1 MMKKT
6 GVLISAMAMTLA
18 LSACSGGSAENGGN
32 GGGNKA
38 APASAEQPVDGQ
50 ANAAGSDELVPEPG
64 AKLIIWEAKEQQA
77 FLEEMG
83 KQFTT
88 KYGVPVEFQEVGGGD
103 QRNRL
108 TTDGP
113 AGIGADILAIPHDQL
128 VEAVAAGLFLPNDFY
143 AEETKTNF
151 LPAAVEAVTIDGVLY
166 GYPRNM
172 ETYLLYYNKSLVK
185 PEDLA
190 NWDSIKAF
198 SQKFNEPKNNKFGFM
213 FLANDLYFVNAFANG
228 YGGYIFGQNGTD
240 PTDIG
245 INKSEFVEGMKFY
258 QSLQDILPIK
268 ATDAT
273 ADVKTNL
280 FQTGKLAINMD
291 GIWQLGNF
299 TSEKLG
305 FEVGAVTLPP
315 MPNGKSPQPYAG
327 VKSYFVSSF
336 SQYPNAAK
344 LFIQMLTSE
353 EALSKEFEMTG
364 IIPARNGMEDDPAIR
379 KNEVAST
386 FLEQFKTAQT
396 MPGIIEMRAVWTP
409 VTAALEPIWN
419 GADVQQTMDK
429 AAADLK
435 IAIEQQGN

>member
-6 GVLISAMAMTLA
+6 GVLLSAVVITCS
-18 LSACSGGSAENGGN
+18 LSACAGGSTGN
-32 GGGNKA
+32 EEAATAPSTSNQTAGN
-38 APASAEQPVDGQ
+38 AST
-50 ANAAGSDELVPEPG
+50 AGDADELVPEPG
-64 AKLIIWEAKEQQA
+64 AKLVIWEAKEQQA
-77 FLEEMG
+77 FLEELG
-83 KQFTT
+83 KEFTA
-88 KYGVPVEFQEVGGGD
+88 KYKVPVEFQEVGGGD

-143 AEETKTNF
+143 AEETNKNF
-151 LPAAVEAVTIDGVLY
+151 LPAAVDAVTIDGVLY

-172 ETYLLYYNKSLVK
+172 ETYLLYYNKTLAK

-190 NWDSIKAF
+190 SWDSIKAF
-198 SQKFNEPKNNKFGFM
+198 SKQFNEPKNNKFGFM
-213 FLANDLYFVNAFANG
+213 FLANDLYFVNAFASG

-245 INKSEFVEGMKFY
+245 INKPEYVEGMKFY
-258 QSLQDILPIK
+258 QSLHDILPIK

-291 GIWQLGNF
+291 GIWQLGNY
-299 TSEKLG
+299 TTEKLG

-315 MPNGKSPQPYAG
+315 MPGDKKPLPFAG
-327 VKSYFVSSF
+327 VKAYFVSSF

-344 LFIQMLTSE
+344 LFVQMLTSK

-364 IIPARNGMEDDPAIR
+364 IIPARNGMEDDPAIQ
-379 KNEVAST
+379 KNEVASA

-396 MPGIIEMRAVWTP
+396 MPGIIEMRSVWTP

-419 GADVQQTMDK
+419 GADVQKTMDK

-435 IAIEQQGN
+435 IAIEQQGK